1 MITTALTRTLVAS
14 LVEDAVTAASMHNA
28 QPWRFVHRADTD
40 AVELYGDP
48 SREMPRADPDRRALH
63 LGCGAALFGLRVAA
77 AHHGL
82 RAAVRPLP
90 DPGDP
95 WHLADVR
102 LERAD
107 GEQDEELA
115 ALRPALAERHTSR
128 FPFTEERVPA
138 EVLDGLRAAAILEGC
153 RLVVPG
159 DWHAEAVM
167 GLVHASEM
175 FEAADARVRAE
186 IAAWTRTGAAG
197 EDARTEGIPSYA
209 LGPRQY
215 DVTSPV
221 RDFDPPRRVP
231 ERGAARFERD
241 PQIALLGTA
250 GDTPREWLA
259 AGQAL
264 QRVLLRATLDGL
276 ATSLTSQPLEW
287 PELRPLARDPLSTTS
302 FVQMVIRFG
311 YGPRGR
317 ATPRRPVS
325 EVLAFA

>member
-1 MITTALTRTLVAS
+1 MTDGPAAGAPTRVFLVDDHE
-14 LVEDAVTAASMHNA
+14 VV
-28 QPWRFVHRADTD
+28 
-40 AVELYGDP
+40 
-48 SREMPRADPDRRALH
+48 RR
-63 LGCGAALFGLRVAA
+63 GLRDLIDDEPDMEVVGEAA
-77 AHHGL
+77 TADQ
-82 RAAVRPLP
+82 A
-90 DPGDP
+90 
-95 WHLADVR
+95 LAR
-102 LERAD
+102 
-107 GEQDEELA
+107 GP
-115 ALRPALAERHTSR
+115 ALRPDVA
-128 FPFTEERVPA
+128 
-138 EVLDGLRAAAILEGC
+138 VLDGLRAAALLEGC

-159 DWHAEAVM
+159 DWHTEAVM

-186 IAAWTRTGAAG
+186 IAAWTRTGEAG

-287 PELRPLARDPLSTTS
+287 PELRPLARDPLSTTG
-302 FVQMVIRFG
+302 FVQMVLRVG

>member
-1 MITTALTRTLVAS
+1 MTTSPTRALVAS
-14 LVEDAVTAASMHNA
+14 LVEDAVTAPSMHNA
-28 QPWRFVHRADTD
+28 QPWRFVHRAASDT
-40 AVELYGDP
+40 VELYGDP
-48 SREMPRADPDRRALH
+48 TREMPHADPDHRALH

-82 RAAVRPLP
+82 GAGVRLLP

-102 LERAD
+102 LEGGA
-107 GEQDEELA
+107 GADEEPAELW
-115 ALRPALAERHTSR
+115 PALAERHTSR
-128 FPFTEERVPA
+128 FPFTEERIPD
-138 EVLDGLRAAAILEGC
+138 EILDGLRAAAILEGC

-159 DWHAEAVM
+159 DWHTEAVM

-175 FEAADARVRAE
+175 FEAADASVRAE
-186 IAAWTRTGAAG
+186 LARWTRTGAAD
-197 EDARTEGIPSYA
+197 EDAGTEGIPSYA

-221 RDFDPPRRVP
+221 RDFDSPRRVSD
-231 ERGAARFERD
+231 RGAARFERD
-241 PQIALLGTA
+241 PQIALLGTVRDA
-250 GDTPREWLA
+250 PREWLA

-264 QRVLLRATLDGL
+264 HRVLLRATLDGL
-276 ATSLTSQPLEW
+276 ATSLMSQPLEW
-287 PELRPLARDPLSTTS
+287 PELRHLARDPLSTTS
-302 FVQMVIRFG
+302 FVQMVIRMG

-325 EVLAFA
+325 EVLGFA